1 MKPKA
6 VDHICI
12 AVRDLARARARY
24 EEVLGFKPDGVYE
37 APSESIRVVRYY
49 LGEVAL
55 ELMEPMTTDC
65 EVARFLEKKGE
76 GVFLISYRVSDVK
89 ATLEAL
95 GEKGAPLLD
104 KKPRRLM
111 GNNYAFIAAPSYTSG
126 VLTEIIDGDFDYSY
140 DDPST

>member
-12 AVRDLARARARY
+12 AVRDLGRARARY
-24 EEVLGFKPDGVYE
+24 EEVLGFKADGLYE

-55 ELMEPMTTDC
+55 ELMEPMTPDC

-89 ATLEAL
+89 ATLESL
-95 GEKGAPLLD
+95 GEKGVPLLD
-104 KKPRRLM
+104 KRPRRLM